1 MSVPLGQAV
10 ADVWS
15 PDVELRRDSLVVLL
29 RVMTDDLQASPDAAS
44 LAVAELL
51 PLLHVQFS
59 MMGEGGW
66 SDASGVGGGDA
77 CVRQAG
83 DAAASPHPS
92 LALAIKTLSHPMIFK
107 SVIPPVQRLASYSQS
122 LSLGAVCPHALP
134 SVAGILSAARPW
146 LHVRSSIPPLTAF
159 VTLSTRFH
167 CIPPLTIPAISS

>member
-15 PDVELRRDSLVVLL
+15 PDVELRRDCLGVLL
-29 RVMTDDLQASPDAAS
+29 RVMNDDLQASPDAAS

-51 PLLHVQFS
+51 PLLHVQYS
-59 MMGEGGW
+59 RLGEGGW
-66 SDASGVGGGDA
+66 GEASGVGGGVA
-77 CVRQAG
+77 CVREAG
-83 DAAASPHPS
+83 DAAASAPPPTPPHPS
-92 LALAIKTLSHPMIFK
+92 LALAITTLSHPMIFK

-146 LHVRSSIPPLTAF
+146 LHVRSSHI
-159 VTLSTRFH
+159 
-167 CIPPLTIPAISS
+167 ISSHFPPAFAAFLP